1 MQYPLVTLTLLEAG
15 KQKRQCAAGMDSGL
29 SGRKAYRE
37 IESRLV
43 GSVGI
48 TSNNESG
55 GTMSAN
61 PPQHEM
67 IA

>member
-1 MQYPLVTLTLLEAG
+1 
-15 KQKRQCAAGMDSGL
+15 MDSGL
-29 SGRKAYRE
+29 SGQKAYRE

-43 GSVGI
+43 GAVGI
-48 TSNNESG
+48 TSNNEFG